1 MAKIPGLS
9 FSLKRAVGIS
19 GLKNKVARKI
29 GIPTTKQGLERKIGG
44 AILNTLFGKKK

>member
-1 MAKIPGLS
+1 MVKIPGLS

-19 GLKNKVARKI
+19 GLKSKVARAT

-44 AILNTLFGKKK
+44 AILKGITSKRK

>member
-1 MAKIPGLS
+1 MVKIPGLS

-19 GLKNKVARKI
+19 GLKNKVARSV
-29 GIPTTKQGLERKIGG
+29 GIPTTQKGLERKIGG